1 MRGRWERHISHR
13 CMLLA
18 LEGLL
23 RKVQLEQFHS
33 FDILL
38 CIHCCTKV
46 LTVVILIVG
55 CEHVVIMQQCVLL
68 GDWKASLASCRR
80 HPGVVF
86 FFLAHILQF
95 CCRKIG
101 KMGKRGL
108 SLLLITY
115 K

>member
-38 CIHCCTKV
+38 CIHCCTEV

-80 HPGVVF
+80 HPGDVSSSWLTFCNFVVEKLERWAREAF
-86 FFLAHILQF
+86 H
-95 CCRKIG
+95 CC
-101 KMGKRGL
+101 
-108 SLLLITY
+108 S
-115 K
+115 